1 MRASLI
7 VGGLFVAAGCL
18 HFVQPQ
24 PYRKI
29 VPPMLGHQA
38 EIVAISGLAEIAGG
52 VGLCLPQ
59 TRRAAGV
66 GLVALL
72 LAVWPANIYMAVD
85 AGRFAAIAPAW
96 ALWSRVALQV
106 PLIWLVW
113 RVGR

>member
-38 EIVAISGLAEIAGG
+38 EIVVISGLAEIAGG

-59 TRRAAGV
+59 TRRAAGI

-72 LAVWPANIYMAVD
+72 VAVWPANIYMAVD
-85 AGRFAAIAPAW
+85 PAW

>member
-38 EIVAISGLAEIAGG
+38 EIVVISGLAEIAGG

-59 TRRAAGV
+59 TRRAAGI

-72 LAVWPANIYMAVD
+72 VAVWPAKPAARTINDTHEITHARVRPRASLMERC
-85 AGRFAAIAPAW
+85 AGLR
-96 ALWSRVALQV
+96 
-106 PLIWLVW
+106 
-113 RVGR
+113 